1 MNNKFP
7 FRKIIDRGSRYK
19 QYFLRGHNQWF
30 ALAFSLINF
39 TLIFYKLLLE
49 NLVFIPDYL
58 KSYTLFVILFGLT
71 YFPLATIIGFYDF
84 KKGTFNAEQKL
95 SREISP
101 IWKELFS
108 RIEKLENN
116 GVDSLKILEKLEE
129 NTLGK

>member
-1 MNNKFP
+1 MSNKFP
-7 FRKIIDRGSRYK
+7 IRTIIDRGSRYK

-49 NLVFIPDYL
+49 NLVFIPDHL
-58 KSYTLFVILFGLT
+58 KSYTLFLILFGLT
-71 YFPLATIIGFYDF
+71 YFPFATIIGFYDF

-116 GVDSLKILEKLEE
+116 GADLLKILEKLEE

>member
-1 MNNKFP
+1 MGNKSNT
-7 FRKIIDRGSRYK
+7 RIVIDRGSRIK

-58 KSYTLFVILFGLT
+58 KSYALFVILFGLT
-71 YFPLATIIGFYDF
+71 YFPFATIIGYYDY
-84 KKGTFNAEQKL
+84 KKGTFNAEQNLAK
-95 SREISP
+95 EISP

-116 GVDSLKILEKLEE
+116 GENVIAILEKLEE
-129 NTLGK
+129 KASEN

>member
-1 MNNKFP
+1 MNNKSNA
-7 FRKIIDRGSRYK
+7 RTVIDRGSRVK

-58 KSYTLFVILFGLT
+58 KSYALFVILFGLT
-71 YFPLATIIGFYDF
+71 YFPFATIIGYYDF
-84 KKGTFNAEQKL
+84 KKGTFTAEQNL

-101 IWKELFS
+101 IWNELFS

-116 GVDSLKILEKLEE
+116 GENLLKILEKLDEKASE
-129 NTLGK
+129 N